1 MLFIHQHNLMLMKS
15 ADMFEKTHIKILF
28 TAFIFIAVFFS
39 VPSFCAMA
47 QGTDPVAVMPIS
59 IGEEDQLLKEAKS
72 FYDNKDYKTAINRLE
87 TITFI
92 KKAVSEEVKTFLVEC
107 LAKQIE
113 AEMSLKNYKE
123 AASLNMKILTL
134 KNSFDFVWLN
144 KLLNI
149 YMLSGNYRK
158 THELCLEI
166 LGKQN
171 MLALPNDNLAK
182 IHGKLAVVYAS
193 FHDSTKCFESLI
205 EAAAKDPNMKSIKSY
220 ADMIFPKFL
229 EYKMLSDYAVSQN
242 AAKKSKEAYIAAY
255 IHSKIS
261 SDFLNSEKL
270 MAEILKTEPAL
281 KEIFKDTAEVRTAGT
296 TAAQV
301 LAPEPGQ
308 GDSAWVTPV
317 EPTTAAVVLANVPSQ
332 LKDDNKTLRPASK
345 TSPEAAREYDQAV
358 ARGEELF
365 LSGKYE
371 DAIIEYEKA
380 LKFGPDKTKEEI
392 KRKIFAAYWRS
403 REEYIKIAAYSFILI
418 LLAALFYYFNP
429 LSFFNREQYGLISVS
444 QTIRNG
450 VGLIEQKKYQKA
462 VLELEKLVEMKLSS
476 TETIVLFLNIGIAYF
491 HLNSYAS
498 ALMAF
503 RKVLQY
509 DYENVESYRYLGR
522 IYIKTKERSHK
533 AVEVFNF
540 LIDHKIFDLE
550 MLKSV
555 AAYNASQ
562 NLVDDRAV
570 QIAMEIIGSE
580 PNNETAG
587 RTLVKY
593 FNKVK
598 RIDDE
603 ALKFVEKFVESYPR
617 DIDAHIVMLEMLYR
631 RKEFQKIISECNV
644 LFAYAIDN
652 ILVHS
657 IFIDSIVNLQKP
669 KMLITEY
676 ERMCHEN
683 PGSVIASF
691 INQSLRSLIIDKSQV
706 PRVDYA
712 VAVRVNFNVCH
723 KCFHLNL
730 NEFNNCQRCGSAL
743 QL

>member
-1 MLFIHQHNLMLMKS
+1 MKKENMLK
-15 ADMFEKTHIKILF
+15 EKCFKILF
-28 TAFIFIAVFFS
+28 TAVILIAVFF
-39 VPSFCAMA
+39 VFPSLYAIA
-47 QGTDPVAVMPIS
+47 QETDPVAVMPIS
-59 IGEEDQLLKEAKS
+59 IGEEEQLLKDAKN
-72 FYDNKDYKTAINRLE
+72 FYDNRDYKTAINRLE

-92 KKAVSEEVKTFLVEC
+92 KKSVSEEVKTFLVEC

-113 AEMSLKNYKE
+113 AEMALKNYKE
-123 AASLNMKILTL
+123 ASSLNMKILTL

-158 THELCLEI
+158 THELCMEI
-166 LGKQN
+166 LGKQAI
-171 MLALPNDNLAK
+171 LALPADNLAK
-182 IHGKLAVVYAS
+182 IYGKLAVVYAS

-205 EAAAKDPNMKSIKSY
+205 EAAVKDPNMKSIKSY

-229 EYKMLSDYAVSQN
+229 EYKMLLDYASLQN
-242 AAKKSKEAYIAAY
+242 TLKKFKDAYIAAY

-261 SDFLNSEKL
+261 PDFSSSEKL
-270 MAEILKTEPAL
+270 MVEILKAEPAL
-281 KEIFKDTAEVRTAGT
+281 KDIFKDTSEVRHA
-296 TAAQV
+296 AAQV
-301 LAPEPGQ
+301 SASEPGQ
-308 GDSAWVTPV
+308 GDSAWVTPI
-317 EPTTAAVVLANVPSQ
+317 EPTTSTVVLSNVPSQ
-332 LKDDNKTLRPASK
+332 LKDDNKNLRQPSK
-345 TSPEAAREYDQAV
+345 TSPEAAREFDKAV

-371 DAIIEYEKA
+371 DAVVEYEKA
-380 LKFGPDKTKEEI
+380 LKFASDKTKEEI
-392 KRKIFAAYWRS
+392 NRKIFAAYWRS

-429 LSFFNREQYGLISVS
+429 LSFFNREQYGLINVS

-450 VGLIEQKKYQKA
+450 AGFIEEKKYQKA
-462 VLELEKLVEMKLSS
+462 VAELEKLIEMKLSS
-476 TETIVLFLNIGIAYF
+476 TETVVLFLNIGIAYY

-540 LIDHKIFDLE
+540 LIDHKIFDME
-550 MLKSV
+550 MLKAVSV
-555 AAYNASQ
+555 YNASQ
-562 NLVDDRAV
+562 NLIDDRSI
-570 QIAMEIIGSE
+570 QIAMEIIGTE
-580 PNNETAG
+580 PNNEIAG

-617 DIDAHIVMLEMLYR
+617 DIDTHVVMLEMLYR
-631 RKEFQKIISECNV
+631 RKEFQKIISE
-644 LFAYAIDN
+644 
-652 ILVHS
+652 
-657 IFIDSIVNLQKP
+657 
-669 KMLITEY
+669 
-676 ERMCHEN
+676 
-683 PGSVIASF
+683 
-691 INQSLRSLIIDKSQV
+691 
-706 PRVDYA
+706 
-712 VAVRVNFNVCH
+712 
-723 KCFHLNL
+723 
-730 NEFNNCQRCGSAL
+730 
-743 QL
+743 

>member
-1 MLFIHQHNLMLMKS
+1 MKN
-15 ADMFEKTHIKILF
+15 ANTFKEKYLKVII
-28 TAFIFIAVFFS
+28 TAVIFAAVFFAF
-39 VPSFCAMA
+39 VPFHAMA

-72 FYDNKDYKTAINRLE
+72 FFDNRDYKTAINRLE

-92 KKAVSEEVKTFLVEC
+92 KKTVSEDVKTFLIEC

-113 AEMSLKNYKE
+113 SEMVLKNYKE

-166 LGKQN
+166 LGKQD
-171 MLALPNDNLAK
+171 MLALPAENLAK
-182 IHGKLAVVYAS
+182 IHGKLAVVYAT
-193 FHDSTKCFESLI
+193 FHDSTKCFESLL
-205 EAAAKDPNMKSIKSY
+205 EAAVKDPNMRSIKSY
-220 ADMIFPKFL
+220 ADMIFPKFM
-229 EYKMLSDYAVSQN
+229 EYKTLLDYAAAQN
-242 AAKKSKEAYIAAY
+242 SAKKSKEAYMAAY

-261 SDFLNSEKL
+261 PDFLNSEKL
-270 MAEILKTEPAL
+270 ISEILKTEPAL
-281 KEIFKDTAEVRTAGT
+281 KEIFKDTAEIRHTASV
-296 TAAQV
+296 Q
-301 LAPEPGQ
+301 APVSTSEPGL

-317 EPTTAAVVLANVPSQ
+317 ESTTAAVVLSNVPSQ
-332 LKDDNKTLRPASK
+332 LKDDNKISRQSSK
-345 TSPEAAREYDQAV
+345 TSPEGTREFDQAIG
-358 ARGEELF
+358 RGEELF
-365 LSGKYE
+365 LTGKYE

-380 LKFGPDKTKEEI
+380 LKLAPDKTKEEI

-403 REEYIKIAAYSFILI
+403 REEYIKMAAYSFILI

-462 VLELEKLVEMKLSS
+462 VSELEKLVEMKLSS
-476 TETIVLFLNIGIAYF
+476 TETIVLFLNIGIAYY

-550 MLKSV
+550 MLKAV

-562 NLVDDRAV
+562 NLIDDRAV

-617 DIDAHIVMLEMLYR
+617 DIDAHIVMLEMFYR
-631 RKEFQKIISECNV
+631 RKEYQKIISDCNV
-644 LFAYAIDN
+644 LFAFAIDN

-676 ERMCHEN
+676 ERMSHEN
-683 PGSVIASF
+683 PGSLITNF
-691 INQSLRSLIIDKSQV
+691 INQSLRSLILEKSSV

-712 VAVRVNFNVCH
+712 IAVRVNFNVCH